1 MIIDPAISLQ
11 LTTSYLIDYIFFI
24 QERWQLQVMNDILT
38 SF

>member
-11 LTTSYLIDYIFFI
+11 LTISYLIDYIFFI